1 MFFFLFKA
9 CTSIIFFF
17 RSVRI
22 YVLSLLFWLTVY
34 TSIIFSFYIVRIY
47 VLSLLFLVYSVHINH
62 FFFSIVRICILSLFF
77 LFTACTSV
85 IFFFYK
91 NLYTF
96 FFVFVYSVH
105 FRKRFNIPVY
115 LNLSLSISK
124 RTWQTKL
131 VQSKKYWKNNMRTF
145 FPISVIPLPQLVCH
159 KIFFSLPISAIPLP
173 LFFPPQF
180 RQWHCRNRGNF
191 FFFSS
196 TISAMALPKLWGKNY
211 FFPTFSAI
219 PLLFSLFF
227 YLFTFT
233 ATLLPK

>member
-1 MFFFLFKA
+1 MRWGVEVIGWLNLCLFWFSFFAFFCLQRTCKNLCTFFVFFLFKA

-96 FFVFVYSVH
+96 FFCFCLQRAL
-105 FRKRFNIPVY
+105 RKRFNIPVY

-173 LFFPPQF
+173 LFFSP
-180 RQWHCRNRGNF
+180 
-191 FFFSS
+191 
-196 TISAMALPKLWGKNY
+196 TISVMALPK
-211 FFPTFSAI
+211 
-219 PLLFSLFF
+219 
-227 YLFTFT
+227 
-233 ATLLPK
+233 